1 MYAREFEGEE
11 HNFGVVGVDQGTLIM
26 YDEETKSRWSQLFG
40 KAVSGTMEGKS
51 LEKLPSTMTT
61 WGQWKALH
69 PSTGVYVKRSVP
81 YNSRF
86 TKETFQK
93 AASTA
98 PGPIRSDDLVL
109 GLEGHVEA
117 RAYLLRSLASERL
130 VEETFEGAPILVY
143 VSEDL
148 ATTRVYERKI
158 DDRVL
163 SFRLTPEGDL
173 EDAETLSRFDPLTG
187 VAKSGPL
194 QGKNLPALVSTYAVW
209 FAWKHYRPDT
219 TVPAGVSRSR

>member
-1 MYAREFEGEE
+1 VYAREFDGEE
-11 HNFGVVGVDQGTLIM
+11 HKFGVLGVDRGTLIM

-40 KAVSGTMEGKS
+40 KAISGTMEGRR

-81 YNSRF
+81 YSPRF

-93 AASTA
+93 AASMA
-98 PGPIRSDDLVL
+98 PGPIRNDDLVL
-109 GLEGHVEA
+109 AFEGHVQA
-117 RAYLLRSLASERL
+117 RAYLLRNLAHERL
-130 VEETFEGAPILVY
+130 VEDFFEGAPILLY

-148 ATTRVYERKI
+148 ATARVYERKL
-158 DDRVL
+158 DDRAL
-163 SFRLTPEGDL
+163 SFHLTPEGEL
-173 EDAETLSRFDPLTG
+173 EDAETGSRFDPVTG
-187 VAKSGPL
+187 EAKTGPL
-194 QGKNLPALVSTYAVW
+194 QGKRLPAFVSTYAVW

-219 TVPAGVSRSR
+219 IVDGEAR